1 MKKRKALNF
10 EEQEKA
16 VELLSNAYIRLD
28 DLAFALNM
36 CENTVKSKIEFMT
49 QQSKEKTVIRY
60 DSRGYNCSDII
71 KAFDLTEW
79 ISAVAARVNH
89 RRAIENV
96 VREQLSGCGA
106 EVLANLLNNQ
116 PTTTSSSRYQA

>member
-49 QQSKEKTVIRY
+49 QQSKERIVIRY

-71 KAFDLTEW
+71 NAFDLTEW
-79 ISAVAARVNH
+79 VSSVTARVNQ
-89 RRAIENV
+89 RKAIENTM
-96 VREQLSGCGA
+96 REQLSGNA
-106 EVLANLLNNQ
+106 VEVLANLLNNQ
-116 PTTTSSSRYQA
+116 LSTSASRYQA

>member
-10 EEQEKA
+10 EEQERA

-49 QQSKEKTVIRY
+49 QQSKERIEIRC

-79 ISAVAARVNH
+79 ISAVAARVNQ

-96 VREQLSGCGA
+96 MREQLSGCGA

-116 PTTTSSSRYQA
+116 LATSSSRYQA

>member
-10 EEQEKA
+10 EEQERA

-49 QQSKEKTVIRY
+49 QQSKERIKIRC

-79 ISAVAARVNH
+79 ISAVAARVNQ

-96 VREQLSGCGA
+96 MREQLSGCGT

-116 PTTTSSSRYQA
+116 LTTSSSRYQA